1 MPYHL
6 EKVGRKYRVITTE
19 TGVAHSKEPMTKKK
33 AEAQLKIL
41 NRHTDVVE
49 HLGGAF
55 FMPSVRQSSSNRSA
69 TQNEREQQVANQAT
83 GLISGSAGMLL
94 TAAQMINAAPGVQEF
109 LGSIGIQSDEQ
120 RAQANADRQA
130 NAFFDWYSQPGLQEH
145 LALEEWKREASREG
159 AKFLWAQHE
168 ANKLPSSY
176 QPQTAEE
183 WERAAAIR
191 RENAQAEELTRTAYS
206 QGRQQLEADLRAE
219 RLAKQ
224 RQATQRQNQ
233 QHLSGLNQRSAAV
246 QSQITT
252 AREALAKSR
261 ILQQQKQQDQQLFL
275 TKVNDINRSDF
286 FSQDRVAR
294 EARQKLI
301 EAEQRRQAIRAAAQ
315 QQAINAI
322 TPPSTSQ
329 NPQMVPTL
337 GRRLPPSIL
346 FKP

>member
-55 FMPSVRQSSSNRSA
+55 GMPSVRQSSGNRSA

-94 TAAQMINAAPGVQEF
+94 TVAQMINAAPGVQEF
-109 LGSIGIQSDEQ
+109 LGSIGLQSDAQ
-120 RAQANADRQA
+120 RAQENADRQA

-145 LALEEWKREASREG
+145 LALEELKREAGREG
-159 AKFLWAQHE
+159 AAFLRAQSE
-168 ANKLPSSY
+168 SLRLPSSY

-183 WERAAAIR
+183 RERAVAIR

-206 QGRQQLEADLRAE
+206 QGRQQLETDLKAE
-219 RLAKQ
+219 RLARQ

-261 ILQQQKQQDQQLFL
+261 ILQQQKREDQQLFL

-286 FSQDRVAR
+286 FSKERIAS

-301 EAEQRRQAIRAAAQ
+301 EAEQRRQAIKAAAIQ
-315 QQAINAI
+315 RATNARS
-322 TPPSTSQ
+322 PSTSQ

>member
-6 EKVGRKYRVITTE
+6 EKVGRKYRVITTA
-19 TGVAHSKEPMTKKK
+19 TGVAHSKEPITKKK
-33 AEAQLKIL
+33 AEAQLRIL

-55 FMPSVRQSSSNRSA
+55 GMPSVRQSSGNRSDA
-69 TQNEREQQVANQAT
+69 QNEREQQVANQAT

-109 LGSIGIQSDEQ
+109 LGSIGLKTGDQI
-120 RAQANADRQA
+120 AQENADRQA
-130 NAFFDWYSQPGLQEH
+130 NAFFDWYSQQGLQEH
-145 LALEEWKREASREG
+145 LALEEWKREAGREG
-159 AKFLWAQHE
+159 AKFLWAQSE
-168 ANKLPSSY
+168 SLKLPKSY

-206 QGRQQLEADLRAE
+206 QGRQQLEADLKAE

-224 RQATQRQNQ
+224 RQALQQQNQ

-261 ILQQQKQQDQQLFL
+261 ILQQQKREDQQLFL

-286 FSQDRVAR
+286 FSQERVAR
-294 EARQKLI
+294 EARQKMI
-301 EAEQRRQAIRAAAQ
+301 EAEQRRQAIKAAALNR
-315 QQAINAI
+315 ALA
-322 TPPSTSQ
+322 PPSADA
-329 NPQMVPTL
+329 PQMVPTL